1 VKAQIAQLHAAD
13 ARQTRRRM
21 VNFASRLRDADSSG
35 MDVTVIDLST
45 GGCRIAPATGLEVGQ
60 IFWLKLPG
68 FEARHCH
75 VLWLNGPEAGC
86 EFTNALSDEEY
97 DSLSAPLRKVV
108 RTETPGTFGR
118 RR

>member
-1 VKAQIAQLHAAD
+1 MKAQIAQLGCPD

-21 VNFASRLRDADSSG
+21 VNFAGRLRESDSSG
-35 MDVTVIDLST
+35 VDVTVIDLSV
-45 GGCRIAPATGLEVGQ
+45 GGCRIAPATGLAVEQ

-86 EFTNALSDEEY
+86 EFAVPLSAQEY
-97 DSLSAPLRKVV
+97 DALSAPLRKVV

-118 RR
+118 RL